1 VSASGPPAA
10 PGELLS
16 IVIPCYQE
24 ARVLGRTLEHLRPHC
39 RDGEVEVIV
48 SDDGGED
55 GTIEIAR
62 AAGFPRIVEGRGEAR
77 SAAKAR
83 NRGAAA
89 ARGELLVFI
98 DADILIEDPPFF
110 FAEVRRRFRN
120 EPRLIGATAKAW
132 VYPEVET
139 LADRA
144 YHVLYNEYTWLVNP
158 LGLGTAS
165 GWCQVVRREAFFAI
179 GGYDPFFTSGQ
190 DVDLFLRLRRRG
202 MTRLFRNLVV
212 LESPRRY
219 RKQGLLRTAIKW
231 LVNGSAVIL
240 LRRPYLRSYP
250 PVR

>member
-1 VSASGPPAA
+1 MSTSGTAPAD
-10 PGELLS
+10 LLS
-16 IVIPCYQE
+16 IVIPCYKE

-39 RDGEVEVIV
+39 RDGELEVVV
-48 SDDGGED
+48 SDDGGQD

-62 AAGFPRIVEGRGEAR
+62 AAGFPRIVEGDGEPR

-83 NRGAAA
+83 NRGAQA
-89 ARGELLVFI
+89 ARGAILIFI

-110 FAEVRRRFRN
+110 FAELRRRFR
-120 EPRLIGATAKAW
+120 EEKLLAATVKAW

-139 LADRA
+139 LADRV

-165 GWCQVVRREAFFAI
+165 GWCQIVRREEFLAI

-190 DVDLFLRLRRRG
+190 DVDLFFRLRRRG
-202 MTRLFRNLVV
+202 MTRLFRNLAIR
-212 LESPRRY
+212 ESPRRY

-231 LVNGSAVIL
+231 AVNGSAVIL
-240 LRRPYLRSYP
+240 LRRPCLRSYP